1 MQVILVQDEIMS
13 ALESYVRNQI
23 TVNANQKIVID
34 LKAGRGENGFSAT
47 LDIQPADKAAT
58 NPVNGTAVTIDRS
71 SFVPVQAEVVAITRR
86 AETNGIVIE
95 NDAVIEE
102 TQAEAASASAGSIFS
117 FAKSSAE

>member
-47 LDIQPADKAAT
+47 LDIQPADKAI
-58 NPVNGTAVTIDRS
+58 NGTAVTIDRS
-71 SFVPVQAEVVAITRR
+71 GFVPTQAEVVAINRR
-86 AETNGIVIE
+86 AETNAIVIE

-102 TQAEAASASAGSIFS
+102 IQAEAASGAGSIFS